1 MYMKRAFLILC
12 IALATTMAVHS
23 KTIDEIIAGL
33 TGMPGSTAIIEY
45 SVTLPM
51 SDDDI
56 KYNVRLESINDPTD
70 TLCGYKY
77 YASYSNA
84 ADGEKGFMSYFSGS
98 YYRYDNERLK
108 EYHWEWDSI
117 PMMTRYL
124 NGKTIYGIQ
133 KSGLFQPLV
142 PNQIGFTL
150 AGMMKDSNNKIRFVP
165 DTVFK
170 GIKSD
175 VIIVY
180 ETIKGEVFRES
191 AYAFDRDTG
200 APVYI
205 THDNNPGSLG
215 EQFVTVRYADF
226 KPESTDSINE
236 ARLMR
241 DYPAVFEKYR
251 VLNFKIENL
260 PGRKL
265 PEFSLPTT
273 TGERYTWDGGFKAPT
288 IIVFLKSRAGVTPE
302 TIKKIR
308 QARDESPMTAD
319 IIWVFAEN
327 NRDDIEYVMPRNC
340 FGEYVLMSGNKFAGD
355 CGVTGFPTVLFVNN
369 NGIVKDVQLG
379 YNKDI
384 KNIVIQKMALIKN

>member
-1 MYMKRAFLILC
+1 MYMKRACLILLVAC
-12 IALATTMAVHS
+12 AMVPEIYS
-23 KTIDEIIAGL
+23 KNINDIIGNL
-33 TGMPGSTAIIEY
+33 TGITGSTADIEY

-56 KYNVRLESINDPTD
+56 KYDVSLRSIKDPSD

-77 YASYSNA
+77 YIDYSNA
-84 ADGEKGFMSYFSGS
+84 SGQKGFMSYFGGS
-98 YYRYDNERLK
+98 YYRYDNEKLR

-124 NGKTIYGIQ
+124 NGKRVYGIQ

-142 PNQIGFTL
+142 PNQIGATL
-150 AGMMKDSNNKIRFVP
+150 AALIDDPNNKVRFTA
-165 DTVFK
+165 DTLFK
-170 GIKSD
+170 GVKSD
-175 VIIVY
+175 VITIY
-180 ETIKGEVFRES
+180 EIMNGEVSRKS
-191 AYAFDRDTG
+191 VYAFDSTTG

-205 THDNNPGSLG
+205 THDNNPGALG
-215 EQFVTVRYADF
+215 EQFVTVRFTGYKAGGNED
-226 KPESTDSINE
+226 INE
-236 ARLMR
+236 ARLIN

-288 IIVFLKSRAGVTPE
+288 IIVFLKSKAGVTPE
-302 TIKKIR
+302 TINAIR
-308 QARDESPMTAD
+308 QAADESPMTAD

-327 NRDDIEYVMPRNC
+327 NHDDIGYVMSENHT
-340 FGEYVLMSGNKFAGD
+340 GEYILMSGNRFAGD
-355 CGVTGFPTVLFVNN
+355 CGVTGFPTLLFVDTD
-369 NGIVKDVQLG
+369 GVVKDVQLG
-379 YNKDI
+379 FNKDI